1 MMLCYNAMFISEE
14 QSELHLD
21 QAMDHTAQKG
31 CAGCASLEMAP
42 RLEGTKISVTCSE
55 QEAGHET
62 SRNPFQLHL
71 PYLNVMQLIK
81 Q

>member
-1 MMLCYNAMFISEE
+1 MCIYINIPFIRKMMLCYNAMFISEE

-42 RLEGTKISVTCSE
+42 KLKGTKISVTCSE

-62 SRNPFQLHL
+62 S
-71 PYLNVMQLIK
+71 
-81 Q
+81 